1 MLVVRGGVWFV
12 IPSVAEESASD
23 KSVSDSKWGP
33 MSSYESEWGPMRLLQ
48 TTKTS
53 KLIETHQKTRG
64 YKNVTCES
72 EAGAVVWG
80 SETRTIPKSERRLGE
95 RNKRTKR

>member
-48 TTKTS
+48 TTKTP
-53 KLIETHQKTRG
+53 KLIETHQKIAG
-64 YKNVTCES
+64 YIFVTSSFLMGFYEFRCFCCLQQS
-72 EAGAVVWG
+72 H
-80 SETRTIPKSERRLGE
+80 RTPF
-95 RNKRTKR
+95 